1 MKERLKYWGK
11 LANGKA
17 VFIGEDGEAA
27 VEKDFRHLIT
37 PTPEEKREIFRTWP
51 GLIDMHLEKKER
63 FPGID
68 SNVIGA
74 LRDKITGL
82 EFEARDNER
91 VIAAL
96 KYANDERDKMI
107 KSLMEDIVE
116 LKNRVAGQVGVSW
129 EWKNEVER
137 RDATIEALKDECRE
151 LRYSIKE

>member
-1 MKERLKYWGK
+1 
-11 LANGKA
+11 
-17 VFIGEDGEAA
+17 
-27 VEKDFRHLIT
+27 
-37 PTPEEKREIFRTWP
+37 
-51 GLIDMHLEKKER
+51 LEY
-63 FPGID
+63 
-68 SNVIGA
+68 
-74 LRDKITGL
+74 
-82 EFEARDNER
+82 EARDNER